1 MLHSSSVTNM
11 EDISQ
16 KAASFNRPTG
26 KWQAAVLRIWNKL
39 WMERRHLSRKSLG
52 IGKKNMRN
60 KEVGLTGELRTRA
73 PGFVERR
80 VFHLAVL
87 LKMG

>member
-1 MLHSSSVTNM
+1 
-11 EDISQ
+11 
-16 KAASFNRPTG
+16 
-26 KWQAAVLRIWNKL
+26 
-39 WMERRHLSRKSLG
+39 MERRHLSRKSLG
-52 IGKKNMRN
+52 IGKKNVRK

-73 PGFVERR
+73 PGFVARR